1 MLPLHVLRFLSTMSD
16 EGSGPQS
23 GGVASRRAL
32 TSHQVA
38 QLARHHEGC
47 TLLFME

>member
-16 EGSGPQS
+16 EGSGPHA
-23 GGVASRRAL
+23 GGVAGSRAL
-32 TSHQVA
+32 KSHQVA
-38 QLARHHEGC
+38 QLARHHEGA